1 MIQTVAKHRYFI
13 GRRAK
18 QSVKEYTN
26 YVTFR
31 SGRDASKGGRKFFD
45 KKRDEIA
52 ATTVQEALK
61 AQDDKFVVAH
71 ELILSPGV
79 QSVDSKDYTRDL
91 LEKAPLYKTKEAI
104 EQMRDQTAA
113 KRQRSSFDF

>member
-52 ATTVQEALK
+52 ATTV
-61 AQDDKFVVAH
+61 
-71 ELILSPGV
+71 
-79 QSVDSKDYTRDL
+79 
-91 LEKAPLYKTKEAI
+91 
-104 EQMRDQTAA
+104 
-113 KRQRSSFDF
+113 